1 MGCVIF
7 LNHLHARPTVFGD
20 LIDVGSFEQAQA
32 NVSVAQTVSSSRP
45 TVAVGAE
52 LFFLKNCVE

>member
-7 LNHLHARPTVFGD
+7 LNHLHARPTVLGD
-20 LIDVGSFEQAQA
+20 LIDVGPFEQAQA
-32 NVSVAQTVSSSRP
+32 DVCMAEAIGSSWP

-52 LFFLKNCVE
+52 LFLLKNRIE